1 MNIYHIEFPEWF
13 TPTFLERLA
22 VRIVLLAMVVQCDTV
37 SAVLETV

>member
-22 VRIVLLAMVVQCDTV
+22 VRIVLLVLVVQCDTV
-37 SAVLETV
+37 NVV